1 MQYELVSPRCTI
13 LKVTPCVQIILN
25 DFRKYKLVNNISL
38 LNYPNTTHENVC
50 TQYLYLNDS

>member
-25 DFRKYKLVNNISL
+25 DIRKYKLFNNISL
-38 LNYPNTTHENVC
+38 LNYPNTTHENCVLSI
-50 TQYLYLNDS
+50 YI